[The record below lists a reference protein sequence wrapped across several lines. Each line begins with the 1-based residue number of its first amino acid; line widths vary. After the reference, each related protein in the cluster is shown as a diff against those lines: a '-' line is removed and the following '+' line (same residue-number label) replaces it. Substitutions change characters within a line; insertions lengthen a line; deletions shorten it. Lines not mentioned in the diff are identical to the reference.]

1 MIGVVAAREGTEHEV
16 AKIVE
21 NYLQTQQSSDSDQ
34 SSW

>member
-1 MIGVVAAREGTEHEV
+1 MIGITAAQEGTEHEA

-34 SSW
+34 SRW